1 MSNTIRI
8 RTTPNGNDKYLKVN
22 LTQDFDFVEILSLNI
37 SQEDVYRQFC
47 SDYGVIV
54 GRVIVNSGF
63 GVPNAKVSVFIPI
76 DEVDKENPTIREL
89 YPYEIVTDRDSNGV
103 RYNLLPKEPE
113 TNNDCF
119 TPVGTFPTKRE
130 VLDNDVLSEIYC
142 KYYKFTTTTNYAGD
156 FMIFGIP
163 VGTYTVHVD
172 ADVSDIGTLSQRP
185 YDLIRQGTPAKL
197 FDGSTKFKSSTNLD
211 KLPQIKTANIGVN
224 VQPFWGDLENCQIGI
239 TRVDVDLNYT
249 VQPSAIFMGSIFGDQ
264 DKNSV
269 NKNCGP
275 RRELGELCQQ
285 ITSQGSI
292 EMIRRTVDN
301 ETETFDVD
309 GGRVI
314 DDDGVWNY
322 QVPMNLDYV
331 VTSEDGTLIPS
342 ADPNIGVP
350 TRARVRFRI
359 GMDETGGEGRLR
371 TRAKYLVP
379 NNPQNPNQID
389 YSFGEETVK
398 ESSFVDLYWN
408 KIYSVSNFI
417 PRYQTSN
424 LTGIIDSTAAASVI
438 PKGRRFTGIKNVD
451 ACSGDKNPFP
461 FNRINTDSSPYF
473 TLFCGLISLIAG
485 LVSFINSAIIGI
497 INLII
502 DGINFLLPASSEIN
516 YVPCIPMTCSTDS
529 GDIIFRPGCSDNP
542 PEANPDNDSTSLI
555 ALTDCLSFS
564 LANSLNMYEF
574 DFYNDWING
583 SLYAFLLKYK
593 KKRKGNEKFCEYDC
607 ADFVGDPNYSGVD
620 ENGNGEPDNDCNTQ
634 VLFDTLYPEINNG
647 NCQNKFTQK
656 NGIREGLV
664 KKLDENFYYA
674 SSTSAQAPNHGTN
687 YRLFATDIICLGSVF
702 ECDWQGVPKLQNYLV
717 PSTYNKPSEIQEVN
731 DAGQILET
739 GMVSFGQDNGQ
750 LFSINCFGIHV
761 NATQALNIRHIC
773 EVFVDTDTAVDGP
786 NNTIAAEANGV
797 IGSNEISE
805 IGKFFRDT
813 FTYLNSGSTDL
824 NNYNPPST
832 LSTDFNTGDTV
843 FYDFTGSQN
852 NQDYLNF
859 RGYTPPYGEFYNS
872 YRQPKH
878 SYFMYFG
885 LVPGKTAVDKLSQN
899 YFSICPPKKIKDVL
913 LLDATSTPDFDNNF
927 SGTITFAFIG
937 GQGPY
942 DYTVTFPDGSEIS
955 GSVLSEDLSE
965 LLNNLGVGTY
975 TIFGVDSLG
984 YTVTQTVIVA
994 GPTPLTCDIS
1004 VIQNASSPSALDGQI
1019 SIDVYGGQQP
1029 YTYELSNNT
1038 GLISSGTLTSL
1049 PLIIDT
1055 LGFDNIL
1062 GYSVLVTDNNGD
1074 TCVTDNLIVSVDGA
1088 LSVNATTT
1096 ANTCYFGDEGSIT
1109 LSIFGGSQPY
1119 TITTT
1124 GPNGFF
1130 NQNNVVLNSLISG
1143 PYVTTIVDGNG
1154 DSVVLTTTVP
1164 SDYPPLEATIE
1175 TSFSNGSYTHI
1186 ITASGG
1192 AGDFTA
1198 SPYSVESNG
1207 IGVISNSQEQT
1218 ITTTITDGAGCQIT
1232 VTG

>member
-76 DEVDKENPTIREL
+76 DDVDKENPTIREL
-89 YPYEIVTDRDSNGV
+89 YPYEIVTDKDSNGV
-103 RYNLLPKEPE
+103 RYNLLPKESE

-130 VLDNDVLSEIYC
+130 VLDNEVLSEIYC

-156 FMIFGIP
+156 FMIFGVP

-185 YDLIRQGTPAKL
+185 YDLIRQGTPVKL

-224 VQPFWGDLENCQIGI
+224 VQPFWGDLESCQIGI

-249 VQPSAIFMGSIFGDQ
+249 VQTSAIFMGSIFGDQ

-269 NKNCGP
+269 NKNCRP
-275 RRELGELCQQ
+275 RKELGELCQQ

-292 EMIRRTVDN
+292 EMIRRTVDG
-301 ETETFDVD
+301 ETEQFDVD

-314 DDDGVWNY
+314 DDDGVWAF

-331 VTSEDGTLIPS
+331 VTSEDGTVIPS

-379 NNPQNPNQID
+379 NNPQSPNEID

-398 ESSFVDLYWN
+398 EASFVDLYWN
-408 KIYSVSNFI
+408 KIYSVSSFI
-417 PRYQTSN
+417 PRYQSLN
-424 LTGIIDSTAAASVI
+424 LPSTRS
-438 PKGRRFTGIKNVD
+438 FTGIKNVD
-451 ACSGDKNPFP
+451 ACVGDKNPFP
-461 FNRINTDSSPYF
+461 YNRVDTEGNPIF
-473 TLFCGLISLIAG
+473 TFLCSIITIIVSIVSLIN
-485 LVSFINSAIIGI
+485 FAIIGA
-497 INLII
+497 INGII
-502 DGINFLLPASSEIN
+502 DAVNGLIPGEALDLPL
-516 YVPCIPMTCSTDS
+516 VPCVSIACPTES
-529 GDIIFRPGCSDNP
+529 GSVDYSPGCNP
-542 PEANPDNDSTSLI
+542 NNTQNPTTGL
-555 ALTDCLSFS
+555 ADCLSFS
-564 LANSLNMYEF
+564 LANSLNMYQF

-593 KKRKGNEKFCEYDC
+593 KRRKGNEKFCEYDC
-607 ADFVGDPNYSGVD
+607 GDFVGDPNYSGVD
-620 ENGNGEPDNDCNTQ
+620 ENGNGEPDNDCNKQ
-634 VLFDTLYPEINNG
+634 NLYDTLYPVISEN
-647 NCQNKFTQK
+647 NCQNRFTHK
-656 NGIREGLV
+656 SGIKEGLI
-664 KKLDENFYYA
+664 KKLDDNFYYA
-674 SSTSAQAPNHGTN
+674 SSTSGQVPHGTN

-702 ECDWQGVPKLQNYLV
+702 ECDWQGVPKLQSYLT
-717 PSTYNKPSEIQEVN
+717 PTTYKLPPEVQEVVN
-731 DAGQILET
+731 GQLIET

-750 LFSINCFGIHV
+750 LFSIDCFGLHV
-761 NATQALNIRHIC
+761 NATQALNMRHIC
-773 EVFVDTDTAVDGP
+773 EVFVDTDSAVEGP
-786 NNTIAAEANGV
+786 NNTIAAQANGV

-805 IGKFFRDT
+805 IGRFFRDT

-843 FYDFTGSQN
+843 FYDFTGIGN
-852 NQDYLNF
+852 GTDYLNF
-859 RGYTPPYGEFYNS
+859 RGYFPPYNNTYNS

-899 YFSICPPKKIKDVL
+899 YFTICPPKKIKDVL

-927 SGTITFAFIG
+927 SGTITFTFIG

-942 DYTVTFPDGSEIS
+942 NYTVTFPDGSEVS
-955 GSVLSEDLSE
+955 GSVPSINPTEF
-965 LLNNLGVGTY
+965 LNNLGVGVY

-994 GPTPLTCDIS
+994 GPTPLTCDVS

-1029 YTYELSNNT
+1029 YSYELSNNA

-1062 GYSVLVTDNNGD
+1062 GYSVVVTDDNGD

-1109 LSIFGGSQPY
+1109 LNIFGGTQPY

-1130 NQNNVVLNSLISG
+1130 NQNSVVLDSLISG
-1143 PYVTTIVDGNG
+1143 VYVTTIIDGNG

-1164 SDYPPLEATIE
+1164 SEYPPLEATIQ

-1198 SPYSVESNG
+1198 SPYSVDSNG

-1218 ITTTITDGAGCQIT
+1218 ITTTITDGVGCQIT